1 MESSVEELN
10 ASATGLGSS
19 GFQELRKTI
28 YSDIK
33 LVKIDIRF
41 YSSVIFYQLL
51 IETCS
56 MTYYI
61 FN

>member
-19 GFQELRKTI
+19 GFQELQKTI
-28 YSDIK
+28 SSDIK